1 MENLTTEE
9 IIKDMLAYIA
19 DDNTENDDFKA
30 LLQESQKRI
39 A

>member
-9 IIKDMLAYIA
+9 IIKDMLAYI
-19 DDNTENDDFKA
+19 DDENTENEDFQA
-30 LLQESQKRI
+30 LLEESQKRI